1 MTPLATRIRD
11 LLART
16 GKPPKRESESAR
28 HARESGCL
36 IVGRRDC
43 EAVLA
48 LIDAAKVALEAA
60 DDAYEVAGAVRT
72 PSMTRRRIVDAIR
85 ALEE

>member
-60 DDAYEVAGAVRT
+60 DDALLT
-72 PSMTRRRIVDAIR
+72 PSVPLRSDPCPR
-85 ALEE
+85 L

>member
-1 MTPLATRIRD
+1 VTPLATRIRD

-16 GKPPKRESESAR
+16 GKPPKRESEAAR

-48 LIDAAKVALEAA
+48 LIDAATATEPIGFNKGYRRLMEAVA
-60 DDAYEVAGAVRT
+60 
-72 PSMTRRRIVDAIR
+72 